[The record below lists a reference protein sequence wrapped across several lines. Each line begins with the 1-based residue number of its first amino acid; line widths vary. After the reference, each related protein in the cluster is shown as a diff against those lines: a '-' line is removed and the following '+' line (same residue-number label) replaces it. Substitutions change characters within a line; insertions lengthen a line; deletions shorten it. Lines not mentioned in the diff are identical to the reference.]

1 MRNLITVSLAVV
13 ALLFTGAAFA
23 ADAPKIQDSYK
34 NRSVNDKTWCFGMFG
49 EKTISGSPSNDT
61 AVASEELY
69 NHIGSIR
76 KWTTTETTSLWFAS
90 WRISARVAIYNE
102 AAANLDSA
110 FTDYP
115 HADKKMRAYAS
126 RTAAAY
132 RKISDLLA
140 VADKMDQT
148 KLNNELF
155 DSIEETRRAEL
166 AASGLSTLQSQT
178 DKDYITS
185 FLSKK

>member
-1 MRNLITVSLAVV
+1 VKNFITVSLAV
-13 ALLFTGAAFA
+13 ALLFTGSSAFA
-23 ADAPKIQDSYK
+23 ADAPNIADSYK
-34 NRSVNDKTWCFGMFG
+34 NRSIQDKTWCFGMFG
-49 EKTISGSPSNDT
+49 EKTVSGSPANDT

-102 AAANLDSA
+102 AAQNLDSA

-115 HADKKMRAYAS
+115 HADKRMRAYAS

-140 VADKMDQT
+140 VADKMDQV

-155 DSIEETRRAEL
+155 EAVEETRRAEL
-166 AASGLSTLQSQT
+166 SANGLSTLQSQT
-178 DKDYITS
+178 DKDH
-185 FLSKK
+185 LVALLKK